1 MLYQYSCWKFPYV
14 AFSLLVSFCER
25 FEIVWRSRVSITQGV
40 IELKKKKKK
49 HCAFQQCAHVN
60 DFCWL
65 HWEFCYMIW
74 LLHAGTLG
82 KPNLWNTYWEQHK
95 QFHNEALEI
104 KILLKVTKD
113 RRNQWLPLD
122 CSWSMKLINSLLI
135 IHFPEQITA
144 YNWAGS
150 LTMSVST
157 THKSNSCWIH
167 DDVHEDASVPK
178 RKKPHWFI
186 KNY

>member
-1 MLYQYSCWKFPYV
+1 MNSTKFTHHSFYNALTFSLSEKTILFPNLIFTRLLERYLLPYHNFHLFILVLYQYSCWKFPYV
-14 AFSLLVSFCER
+14 AFSLRELLWT
-25 FEIVWRSRVSITQGV
+25 VWNCMEKSRINHSGSNWV
-40 IELKKKKKK
+40 KKKKKK

-95 QFHNEALEI
+95 QFHNEALAI

-113 RRNQWLPLD
+113 RRNQWLPR
-122 CSWSMKLINSLLI
+122 LLLVNEI
-135 IHFPEQITA
+135 
-144 YNWAGS
+144 
-150 LTMSVST
+150 
-157 THKSNSCWIH
+157 
-167 DDVHEDASVPK
+167 D
-178 RKKPHWFI
+178 
-186 KNY
+186 

>member
-1 MLYQYSCWKFPYV
+1 MNSTKFTHHSFYNALTFSLSEKAILFPNLIFTGLLERYLLPYYYFHLFILVVYQYSCWKFPYV

-95 QFHNEALEI
+95 QFHNEALAI

-113 RRNQWLPLD
+113 RRNQWLPRRFLVNEID
-122 CSWSMKLINSLLI
+122 
-135 IHFPEQITA
+135 
-144 YNWAGS
+144 
-150 LTMSVST
+150 
-157 THKSNSCWIH
+157 
-167 DDVHEDASVPK
+167 
-178 RKKPHWFI
+178 
-186 KNY
+186 